1 MNRVNK
7 ELKCLELEK
16 LLLRQQNVQFQDQK
30 LESLKRITRA
40 LHPNLLILVK
50 ILLFFLIKWVR
61 V

>member
-1 MNRVNK
+1 MNRVKK

-30 LESLKRITRA
+30 LQSFKRITRA
-40 LHPNLLILVK
+40 QQPNLLILVK
-50 ILLFFLIKWVR
+50 ILLFFLTHWVR